1 MAYAPRIRL
10 QPSLTL
16 DEETAANAV
25 AILKEV
31 FELCVREKLVAALME
46 RFVRARSQRSGRA

>member
-1 MAYAPRIRL
+1 L

-25 AILKEV
+25 LILKEV
-31 FELCVREKLVAALME
+31 FELCAREKWWKL
-46 RFVRARSQRSGRA
+46 

>member
-16 DEETAANAV
+16 DEETARNA
-25 AILKEV
+25 AEILREV
-31 FELCVREKLVAALME
+31 FVLAEKEGWKNL
-46 RFVRARSQRSGRA
+46 

>member
-16 DEETAANAV
+16 DEETAANMV

-31 FELCVREKLVAALME
+31 FELCAREKWWQL
-46 RFVRARSQRSGRA
+46 